1 MPRVARSIR
10 SPARI
15 AVSLAIV
22 GISVIT
28 LNGCSGFGPPS
39 SSGKHSP
46 SAAAPDSAP
55 ALFTMD
61 TLSSALLDQQ
71 EVGSDIDSSFV
82 ANPAFQVNAKSAGQM
97 LALFVSPTY
106 PWLATGMGAA
116 CSLLAP
122 YGPSMVDGSET
133 DGSPESSDALGAAR
147 WSPPSLFSS
156 NRVSSF
162 SQDVRVFTSPSAA
175 SKYMHT
181 IEGAKCESDSG
192 NEGAGMYSYP
202 KDDPG
207 SLHYQVLGGD
217 NFSTLA
223 GELPV
228 DGQVQADF
236 QISME
241 VGTRTSG
248 PFQTQTTYVQQCG
261 NAVVAST
268 LIVDISNADTNSLM
282 VLGQYAYSLAVKVT
296 ADQQTKLASAY
307 GAACA

>member
-1 MPRVARSIR
+1 MMHVRTIR
-10 SPARI
+10 IPAL
-15 AVSLAIV
+15 LAIA
-22 GISVIT
+22 GLSAISLT
-28 LNGCSGFGPPS
+28 GCGGFGPPS
-39 SSGKHSP
+39 SAKSDST
-46 SAAAPDSAP
+46 SAAPSDSAP

-71 EVGSDIDSSFV
+71 EVGSDIDPSFV

-133 DGSPESSDALGAAR
+133 DGSSESSDSLGGVL
-147 WSPPSLFSS
+147 WSPPSMFSN
-156 NRVSSF
+156 NRLTSF
-162 SQDVRVFTSPSAA
+162 SQYVRVFASPSAA

-192 NEGAGMYSYP
+192 NEGTGMYSYP
-202 KDDPG
+202 KDDPS

-217 NFSTLA
+217 NFSSLA
-223 GELPV
+223 GELPL
-228 DGQVQADF
+228 DAQPEADF

-241 VGTRTSG
+241 VSTRTSG
-248 PFQTQTTYVQQCG
+248 PFQSQTTYVQQCG

-268 LIVDISNADTNSLM
+268 LIVDTSNADTNSLM
-282 VLGQYAYSLAVKVT
+282 VLGQYAYSLAAKAT
-296 ADQQTKLASAY
+296 KDQQAKLASAY
-307 GAACA
+307 GAACT